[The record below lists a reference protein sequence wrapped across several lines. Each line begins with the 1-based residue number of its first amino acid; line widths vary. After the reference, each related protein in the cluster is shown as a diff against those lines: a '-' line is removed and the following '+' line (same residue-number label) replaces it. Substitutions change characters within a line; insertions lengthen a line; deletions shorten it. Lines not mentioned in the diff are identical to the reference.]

1 MCLHHGLHALAG
13 HPHLWSLGPLLRADL
28 GKGNLYLR
36 ATWDAL
42 EKHESGNPCGPRGSR
57 ATLWTR
63 ALIWNHREV
72 THLMVPHMPHANLV
86 LTPCSILDIKRTLSL
101 HRQGH
106 FSYLWWVSAKWTIH
120 HLLFLNCHVSL
131 GIAVNKYAFFPN
143 HMSLKMGMVHINL
156 PWVLMA
162 KSKEGMVKTMTEEAE
177 SSCCMRLT
185 IGSSDLAQRLTKAG
199 GTRI

>member
-1 MCLHHGLHALAG
+1 MGCSGKTWWSELSWALSAKHTLASKDSCCSVAQSCL
-13 HPHLWSLGPLLRADL
+13 
-28 GKGNLYLR
+28 
-36 ATWDAL
+36 T
-42 EKHESGNPCGPRGSR
+42 PCSPMDC
-57 ATLWTR
+57 R